1 MDEIFARGGKKMQV
15 PSIPYTILILAPF
28 TGEQEEVFPD
38 GPLQFDAQEPD
49 RIFATLHPSMYLS
62 LPISLCPAGG
72 LELTFSGR
80 KDFTPDGLI
89 ASQPYLSNLIEA
101 GKYLADAAKK
111 NLSAGEVKQGL
122 TRWPDLPPINYNSEV
137 SKPKTNPPQ
146 SETLNSILSMVSL
159 PDASTRKAGSDPDEY
174 NAIAG
179 QILTH
184 IFNDPSFMKMEAAW
198 QGLQLL
204 ARDCT
209 PNNDVKLAIV
219 PICQSTFENTLD
231 ALLPSFIRNP
241 PSLFL
246 VDLPFGSSLHSVNM
260 LARLAE
266 LGQLLLV
273 PVLAWITPDFFQVS
287 DWDDFDRLSFL
298 PHHMEQQIFAKWKK
312 VRQSPASRWLCLFCN
327 RFLSRYPYGPDNR
340 PRHIEFSETSR
351 PWLAPVWAAAKLVG
365 QRVNRSKWPT
375 GTSVWLSNKLEDLA
389 LDMTMIRP
397 LPVEKIFTE
406 SRLDQLER
414 CGIIALS
421 SPRGSDSVFLLSN
434 TMVSSDISLDYQAL
448 ICLVT
453 QFTLWCKDNFA
464 EDIKAEEL
472 TAALTLAWKG
482 YLDHQQTRYEDMQIN
497 VEISESGQ
505 QTVVRLEWLPSR
517 KVLPS
522 GQELVL
528 EFAW

>member
-1 MDEIFARGGKKMQV
+1 MQV

-28 TGEQEEVFPD
+28 AGEQEEVFRD
-38 GPLQFDAQEPD
+38 GQLQFDAQEPD
-49 RIFATLHPSMYLS
+49 SIFATLRPSMYLS
-62 LPISLCPAGG
+62 LPTSLCPAGG

-80 KDFTPDGLI
+80 KDFTPDGLL
-89 ASQPYLSNLIEA
+89 ARQPYLSTLIEA
-101 GKYLADAAKK
+101 GEYLTDAAKK
-111 NLSAGEVKQGL
+111 NLSAGEVQQEL
-122 TRWPDLPPINYNSEV
+122 TRWPDLPPINYNSQA
-137 SKPKTNPPQ
+137 SKAKTNPPQ
-146 SETLNSILSMVSL
+146 SETLKSILSMVSL
-159 PDASTRKAGSDPDEY
+159 PDTGTQKAGGVADGY
-174 NAIAG
+174 KGIAG

-184 IFNDPSFMKMEAAW
+184 IFNDPSFMKMETAW

-204 ARDCT
+204 ARECT
-209 PNNDVKLAIV
+209 PDSDVQLAIV
-219 PICQSTFENTLD
+219 PICQNTFENTLD
-231 ALLPSFIRNP
+231 ALLPSLIPNP
-241 PSLFL
+241 PSLLL
-246 VDLPFGSSLHSVNM
+246 VDLPFGSSLHSINM
-260 LARLAE
+260 LAKLTD

-273 PVLAWITPDFFQVS
+273 PVLAWVKPDFFQVS

-340 PRHIEFSETSR
+340 PRHIEFSETGR

-375 GTSVWLSNKLEDLA
+375 GTSVWLNNKLEDLA
-389 LDMTMIRP
+389 LDMTMTRP
-397 LPVEKIFTE
+397 LPVEKMFTE
-406 SRLDQLER
+406 RRLDQLER

-421 SPRGSDSVFLLSN
+421 SLQGSDSVFLLSN

-472 TAALTLAWKG
+472 TVALTSAWQG
-482 YLDHQQTRYEDMQIN
+482 YLDHKQTRYEDMPIN
-497 VEISESGQ
+497 VEISDAGK
-505 QTVVRLEWLPSR
+505 QTTVRLLWQPSQ

-528 EFAW
+528 EFIW